1 VEWTVNFSNRIHL
14 FLLIGYSAF
23 LAPRRSAGDSNGEAT
38 GKPVPFTLE
47 ATENVS
53 PRFPGA
59 PQLQSFAWAQWDGK
73 WIFIGGR
80 TAGYHGVGGKDAD
93 FPRAGANEKIWVVDP
108 SAQGLA
114 RAFSFPVA
122 SLPASL
128 GPVKNQWTST
138 STLFAQDGDTLYI
151 AGGYGQN
158 AQGSWVTYPILS
170 AVNLPAL
177 IEGVTKGRNTFSGS
191 IAYTESDL
199 VQSTGGELV
208 KLDKGLFYLVGGH
221 VFMGTYRE
229 FEASEEKNTTKA
241 SQTYLGEIRKLSVR
255 RDARGQL
262 SVALAERYRDPEFA
276 RRDLNAAVTILP
288 DGHSLGAAAYGGVFT
303 KDQLGFTKPIYWTSA
318 SPPKV
323 DDSFEQKMSAYTCAK
338 LLLFDPD
345 ANTMYSTF
353 FGGISGW
360 TWNYGTKRFELAPR
374 TGDKTKPV
382 YFDGMAWID
391 QITTLVRS
399 PRETFEAVQPSN
411 RLAAHLGT
419 NAAFLPTPGLQKIRE
434 DANVFDLRALRG
446 RRILVG
452 YLYGGIR
459 AFPREFPYLED
470 SPAYSSGNVPTK
482 TSDMIIAVYLTVPP
496 AK

>member
-1 VEWTVNFSNRIHL
+1 MNFANNFHYVI
-14 FLLIGYSAF
+14 LLSCSAF
-23 LAPRRSAGDSNGEAT
+23 IARAADSTSEAAVKAAPF
-38 GKPVPFTLE
+38 VLE
-47 ATENVS
+47 ATENAS
-53 PRFPGA
+53 ARFPLA
-59 PQLQSFAWAQWDGK
+59 PRLQSFAWAQWDGK

-80 TAGYHGVGGKDAD
+80 TAGYHGVGGQDAD

-108 SAQGLA
+108 SGPGPA
-114 RAFSFPVA
+114 RTFSFPVA

-128 GPVKNQWTST
+128 AAVKDQWTST
-138 STLFAQDGDTLYI
+138 STLFVQDGNTLYI

-158 AQGSWVTYPILS
+158 SQGAWVTYPILS

-177 IEGVTKGRNTFSGS
+177 LESVTKGRDFSNS
-191 IAYTESDL
+191 ITYTESTL

-208 KLDKGLFYLVGGH
+208 KLDDGMFYLVGGH

-229 FEASEEKNTTKA
+229 FETSDEKNTTKA
-241 SQTYLGEIRKLSVR
+241 SQTYLGEIRKLSIR
-255 RDARGQL
+255 RDAHGQL
-262 SVALAERYRDPEFA
+262 SVKLVERYRDPEFA
-276 RRDLNAAVTILP
+276 RRDLNAALTILP

-303 KDQLGFTKPIYWTSA
+303 KDQLGFTKPIYWSSA
-318 SPPKV
+318 TPPKA

-338 LLLFDPD
+338 LLLFDLD
-345 ANTMYSTF
+345 SNTMHTTF

-360 TWNYGTKRFELAPR
+360 TWNNATKRFDLSPR

-391 QITTLVRS
+391 QITTLVRT
-399 PRETFEAVQPSN
+399 PHETFETVQLSN
-411 RLAAHLGT
+411 RLAAYLGT
-419 NAAFLPTPGLQKIRE
+419 NAAFLPAPGLRKIRE

-446 RRILVG
+446 KRVLVG

-459 AFPREFPYLED
+459 AFPKEFPYLDD
-470 SPAYSSGNVPTK
+470 SPAYNSGNVPTK
-482 TSDMIIAVYLTVPP
+482 TSDMIIAVYLTVPA